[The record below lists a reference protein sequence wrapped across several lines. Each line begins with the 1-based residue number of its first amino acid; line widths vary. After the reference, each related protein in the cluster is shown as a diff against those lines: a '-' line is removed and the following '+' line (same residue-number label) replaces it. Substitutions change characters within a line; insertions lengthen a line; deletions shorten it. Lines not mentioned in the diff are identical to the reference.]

1 MKIEVRLPPLG
12 DSVTEATMV
21 DWLKAV
27 GDAVEADD
35 VVAEVMTDK
44 ANFEIVA
51 PVAGVLAE
59 QLAKAGDVVEPES
72 VIGSIERSA

>member
-1 MKIEVRLPPLG
+1 MKAEILLPPLG

-21 DWLKAV
+21 EWLRNI

-51 PVAGVLAE
+51 PSSGVIAE
-59 QLAKAGDVVEPES
+59 QIAQADDIVHPGDV
-72 VIGSIERSA
+72 IGYLEVQP